1 MEPGCDRAK
10 LAGVGRMDTFD
21 GHTMNPRILA
31 RRYELGRML
40 GAGGMAEVYEGHD
53 RLLARQVAI
62 KILLSQYAHDAGF
75 LERFR
80 REAQSAAS
88 LSHPNI
94 VGVYDTGS
102 DGDTWF
108 IVMELVAGNTL
119 RDLIHLHGPVH
130 PARAA
135 EICSEVAGALAI
147 AHARGIV
154 HRDVKP
160 ANVMLTTEGKVKV
173 MDFGIARATAVPSIT
188 QTSAVVGT
196 AQYIAPEQAQGREA
210 DARSDLYSLGCCLY
224 EMVTGQVPFTGPTP
238 IAIAYRHIQE
248 DPTPPR
254 AVNAGVPGSLERV
267 CLKAMAKRPE
277 DRYQTATELQ
287 QDLDRVRMGEP
298 VTAALP
304 RTSQQTTR
312 VMGATGVGPADRP
325 TTVLDRASVT
335 PSRSFRLGAE
345 TAAPPLSRPRR
356 GRAVLFTLATILLA
370 VIVAFVVVRAVQV
383 PEVPAT
389 TLPPISTE
397 PAPPSTND
405 LSTTSGQP
413 PTTGRT
419 STTAPKTTAPPTTE
433 APSTAPALVNVPD
446 TVGMRPNR
454 ATDILHRA
462 GLEVARQNSPVTNQR
477 QAFRV
482 IEQVPR
488 SGQVPRGTTVTIV
501 VGVPSNSNG

>member
-1 MEPGCDRAK
+1 MGATPQILLGRYE
-10 LAGVGRMDTFD
+10 VGR
-21 GHTMNPRILA
+21 L
-31 RRYELGRML
+31 L

-53 RLLARQVAI
+53 RLLARRVAI
-62 KILLSQYAHDAGF
+62 KILLSQYAHDPAF
-75 LERFR
+75 LARFR

-94 VGVYDTGS
+94 VSVFDTGS
-102 DGDTWF
+102 EGDTWF
-108 IVMELVAGNTL
+108 IVMEYVDGRTL
-119 RDLIHLHGPVH
+119 KDIIRAEGALYW
-130 PARAA
+130 ARAA
-135 EICSEVAGALAI
+135 GVAADVAGALAV

-160 ANVMLTTEGKVKV
+160 GNVMLTTEGKVKV

-254 AVNAGVPGSLERV
+254 AVNAGVPGWLERV

-356 GRAVLFTLATILLA
+356 GRAV
-370 VIVAFVVVRAVQV
+370 
-383 PEVPAT
+383 
-389 TLPPISTE
+389 
-397 PAPPSTND
+397 
-405 LSTTSGQP
+405 
-413 PTTGRT
+413 
-419 STTAPKTTAPPTTE
+419 
-433 APSTAPALVNVPD
+433 
-446 TVGMRPNR
+446 
-454 ATDILHRA
+454 
-462 GLEVARQNSPVTNQR
+462 
-477 QAFRV
+477 
-482 IEQVPR
+482 
-488 SGQVPRGTTVTIV
+488 
-501 VGVPSNSNG
+501 

>member
-1 MEPGCDRAK
+1 MEPGLGRAQVSGVGTMDRFDGQAVSPRM
-10 LAGVGRMDTFD
+10 LAGRYEVGR
-21 GHTMNPRILA
+21 L
-31 RRYELGRML
+31 LGT
-40 GAGGMAEVYEGHD
+40 GGMAEVYEGHD
-53 RLLARQVAI
+53 RLLARRVAI
-62 KILLSQYAHDAGF
+62 KILLAQYAHDPAF

-80 REAQSAAS
+80 REAQAAAS

-94 VGVYDTGS
+94 VSVFDTGS

-135 EICSEVAGALAI
+135 EICSEVAGALAV

-160 ANVMLTTEGKVKV
+160 GNVMLTTEGKVKV

-196 AQYIAPEQAQGREA
+196 AQYIAPEQAQGLEA

-238 IAIAYRHIQE
+238 VAIAYRHIQE

-254 AVNAGVPGSLERV
+254 ALNASVPVPLERV

-277 DRYQTATELQ
+277 DRYQTAAEMQ
-287 QDLDRVRMGEP
+287 RDLERVRVGEP

-304 RTSQQTTR
+304 RASQQTTR
-312 VMGATGVGPADRP
+312 AMGAAGPGPADRP
-325 TTVLDRASVT
+325 TTVLDRTST
-335 PSRSFRLGAE
+335 PTRSHRYGAE
-345 TAAPPLSRPRR
+345 TAAPPAARPRR
-356 GRAVLFTLATILLA
+356 GRAVLFALATILLA
-370 VIVAFVVVRAVQV
+370 VVVAWAVVRAVQV
-383 PEVPAT
+383 PQVPAT

-397 PAPPSTND
+397 PPTPSST
-405 LSTTSGQP
+405 LEPTTSQQP
-413 PTTGRT
+413 T
-419 STTAPKTTAPPTTE
+419 TTE
-433 APSTAPALVNVPD
+433 APSTTVAPTTAAPATAPPTTAATLVQVPD
-446 TVGMRPNR
+446 TRGMRPNR
-454 ATDILHRA
+454 ATDVLHRR
-462 GLEVARQNSPVTNQR
+462 GLEVARQNIPVTDQR
-477 QAFRV
+477 QVDRV

-488 SGQVPRGTTVTIV
+488 GGQVPRGTTVTII
-501 VGVPSNSNG
+501 VGIPTTNG